1 VNFTILSKD
10 VMKGEIIVR
19 LFFEDPSKIS
29 ATNDLDIL
37 QVTVKEE
44 IDVQRED
51 WMTLLKK

>member
-1 VNFTILSKD
+1 MVS
-10 VMKGEIIVR
+10 

-37 QVTVKEE
+37 QVTVTEKIEVKKEG
-44 IDVQRED
+44 